1 MINSHNF
8 RFRNT
13 IWPICLPE
21 EASNKTNEWHQK
33 RLTLAAYG
41 ENTRNDA
48 ENDDFLTEETF
59 RVEENILCNGIYDIR
74 TFDTFYEQ
82 IQTAL
87 PRLFRDNTI
96 FCARVSGTVAGTCPG
111 DSGGTL
117 LTKKGSKSYVIATVH
132 GSIEACDGSRFPS
145 IFVRLDAPEILYWL
159 AYNIFP
165 ENSVPILW

>member
-21 EASNKTNEWHQK
+21 VASNKTNEWQQK

-41 ENTRNDA
+41 ENTSNDV

-96 FCARVSGTVAGTCPG
+96 FCARVPGIVTGTCPG

-117 LTKKGSKSYVIATVH
+117 LTKKDSKSYIIATVH
-132 GSIEACDGSRFPS
+132 GSIEGCDGSGRPHLVIS
-145 IFVRLDAPEILYWL
+145 ISMLLT
-159 AYNIFP
+159 
-165 ENSVPILW
+165 SS